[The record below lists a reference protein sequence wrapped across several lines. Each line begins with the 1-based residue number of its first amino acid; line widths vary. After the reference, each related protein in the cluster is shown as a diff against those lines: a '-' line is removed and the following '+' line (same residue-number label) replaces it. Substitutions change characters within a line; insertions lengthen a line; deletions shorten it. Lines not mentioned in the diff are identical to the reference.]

1 MCTVAATKIS
11 KGILLRDPHAYK
23 SCFTFEDSFTTTYAY
38 NRFSLT
44 WFDFYNTCS
53 CLWIEFIKAKNNF
66 NFRLTSTKRNIA
78 VSQWEF
84 RMKKS
89 GKKKLK
95 AGWYDWTCMLTCKS
109 QSLKGLNLID
119 SKTTKHS
126 KANSCNTGLILFQS
140 IL

>member
-1 MCTVAATKIS
+1 MVHGRDRKIYTGCKWQTWKIRFYFRTCVHVAATKIS

-78 VSQWEF
+78 VSQWEWE
-84 RMKKS
+84 KK
-89 GKKKLK
+89 
-95 AGWYDWTCMLTCKS
+95 WER
-109 QSLKGLNLID
+109 KGRLIWLNM
-119 SKTTKHS
+119 HV
-126 KANSCNTGLILFQS
+126 NM
-140 IL
+140 

>member
-44 WFDFYNTCS
+44 WFDFYSTCS

-84 RMKKS
+84 RV
-89 GKKKLK
+89 KKKRKKKTEGRLI
-95 AGWYDWTCMLTCKS
+95 WCKS

-119 SKTTKHS
+119 SKMTKHS
-126 KANSCNTGLILFQS
+126 KANSCNTELILFQS